1 VTIEETNDA
10 RGAPQVITVRA
21 RGSDLNVQ
29 IRFDVEAAVTT
40 RGTGSA
46 SAAGSGPLGSGLDF
60 LQLRGTYTVTGHAG
74 ARTLKFSAPGS
85 AETFRGTTEARNAFR
100 AR

>member
-1 VTIEETNDA
+1 MITI
-10 RGAPQVITVRA
+10 RA

-40 RGTGSA
+40 RGAGSP
-46 SAAGSGPLGSGLDF
+46 SAAASGPLGSGLDF

-85 AETFRGTTEARNAFR
+85 AETFRGSSPDAR
-100 AR
+100 